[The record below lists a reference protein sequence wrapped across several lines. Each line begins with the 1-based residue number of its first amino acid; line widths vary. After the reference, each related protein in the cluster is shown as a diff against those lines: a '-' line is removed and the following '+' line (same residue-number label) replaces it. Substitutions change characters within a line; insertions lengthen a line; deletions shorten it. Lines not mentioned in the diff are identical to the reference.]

1 MCDLAVHTENVW
13 DNQNTNSGTR
23 VVTCKQYRET
33 PGGRVE
39 WSTRGRE
46 VESGRRGRY
55 ATWRDWII
63 TNWDV
68 RAGTRSEGG
77 AAWRRTR
84 EQGQATD
91 MSGSSFPK
99 KCKNPKI
106 NDITRHGT

>member
-1 MCDLAVHTENVW
+1 MCDLSAHTANVW

-39 WSTRGRE
+39 WSTRRRE

-63 TNWDV
+63 TNWGE

-77 AAWRRTR
+77 GGVEEDAGAGT
-84 EQGQATD
+84 GD
-91 MSGSSFPK
+91 
-99 KCKNPKI
+99 
-106 NDITRHGT
+106 RHERIEFSEKMTPPQK